1 MGSKFIVPFRII
13 SLGVFNSDPYIH
25 SISVKYEAVVDRKAG
40 RQAAY
45 ALHFAQD
52 LFLVQRKSL
61 KIF

>member
-1 MGSKFIVPFRII
+1 MGSKFIVTFRII

-25 SISVKYEAVVDRKAG
+25 SISGKYEAVVDRKGG

-45 ALHFAQD
+45 PLHFAQN
-52 LFLVQRKSL
+52 LLLAQRKSL